1 MAIKSQSQDPNLVQA
16 FILKI
21 KTNKEEETEKISRA
35 RELSPQRPR
44 LVQRISNTQPSSK
57 FSKIYCLY

>member
-16 FILKI
+16 FISKI
-21 KTNKEEETEKISRA
+21 KTNKEEETQKIGRV

-44 LVQRISNTQPSSK
+44 LVQQISNTQPSSK
-57 FSKIYCLY
+57 FSNIYCLY